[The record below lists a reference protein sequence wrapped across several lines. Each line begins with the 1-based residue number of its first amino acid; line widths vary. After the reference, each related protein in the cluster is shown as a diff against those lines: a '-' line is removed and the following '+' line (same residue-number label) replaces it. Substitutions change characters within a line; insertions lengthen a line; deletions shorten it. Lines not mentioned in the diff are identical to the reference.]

1 MYLIKFKTF
10 NDTKRWRILVLN
22 QMSNS
27 ITVSLYAGFGAN
39 VDTVNT
45 MGQYYHY
52 LQRTLW
58 VKSVRKYCTTHSL
71 YDFSKTVDLMGLTA
85 SFKSNKM
92 QHTVHKTISIL
103 AC

>member
-10 NDTKRWRILVLN
+10 NDTKLRRILVLN

-52 LQRTLW
+52 LQRTL
-58 VKSVRKYCTTHSL
+58 
-71 YDFSKTVDLMGLTA
+71 
-85 SFKSNKM
+85 
-92 QHTVHKTISIL
+92 
-103 AC
+103 

>member
-10 NDTKRWRILVLN
+10 NDTKRRRILVLN

-52 LQRTLW
+52 LQRTLCE
-58 VKSVRKYCTTHSL
+58 KSVRKIPYNSL
-71 YDFSKTVDLMGLTA
+71 TL
-85 SFKSNKM
+85 
-92 QHTVHKTISIL
+92 
-103 AC
+103 

>member
-10 NDTKRWRILVLN
+10 NDTKRRRILVLN

-27 ITVSLYAGFGAN
+27 ITVSLYAGFGTN

-52 LQRTLW
+52 LQRTL
-58 VKSVRKYCTTHSL
+58 
-71 YDFSKTVDLMGLTA
+71 
-85 SFKSNKM
+85 
-92 QHTVHKTISIL
+92 
-103 AC
+103 